1 MNGSGKM
8 DDATRCV
15 HTALDPEPTT
25 GAVHIPI
32 FQTSTYVQ
40 NDFADHKGFERRER
54 NRPGQT
60 PEPHQALCSKH
71 PAPRSS
77 GRDGA

>member
-1 MNGSGKM
+1 MMIGCNHWDITQMNGSGKM

-40 NDFADHKGFERRER
+40 NDFADHK
-54 NRPGQT
+54 
-60 PEPHQALCSKH
+60 
-71 PAPRSS
+71 
-77 GRDGA
+77 